1 MRFFS
6 FAVVCFGLSF
16 ASLRCEEVVTLDLTR
31 AEEIALEKNQHLKEV
46 DSLVEKARLGH
57 LISVSDWMPQLEL
70 TSQAFQT
77 QHDQNIGSMN
87 KSSFMTQ
94 ILMTQTLFS
103 SDKMYNLQLTKLA
116 YKELQLIRLSIINDI
131 LYQVR
136 RGYYQ
141 VILDL
146 NQIET
151 AVTHVEVL
159 KALAVR
165 MEDRLRI
172 GTATT
177 FDVNQSQVAVSNA
190 LSVYYK
196 MVKKLRVDLNKLA
209 KTLGYEPGSVALEIS
224 EKEIPIS
231 QIDLLRKKLEGQE
244 EVFLKTPVTTGLIF
258 PSSNPRNQAEWID
271 HLFSKDEM
279 QQWERIAMES
289 RPDLRQAENMIDQAK
304 TNVKKAQGQYLPQ
317 LEFQAQYGGE
327 PTPYVEFPNSS
338 FLNQNFQ
345 WGVGVV
351 LTWNIFDSLRRER
364 KIWSAKAQVSAQKSS
379 LSFRVQEALEEV
391 RNQIFSIESAIARK
405 VSSEGNVRLADQTL
419 AQAGEKMEIGYIS
432 IFDYQISINNFIE
445 AKNNFLEAQFE
456 LIDSYYQLRH
466 ASGIDVNM

>member
-1 MRFFS
+1 MGLLRFA
-6 FAVVCFGLSF
+6 FAFFVLCF
-16 ASLRCEEVVTLDLTR
+16 ASLFSEEVVTLDLTH
-31 AEEIALEKNQHLKEV
+31 AEEIALEQNKHLQEV

-57 LISVSDWMPQLEL
+57 LISVSDWMPKLEL
-70 TSQAFQT
+70 ISHAFQT

-94 ILMTQTLFS
+94 VLMTQTLFS

-116 YKELQLIRLSIINDI
+116 FKELQLIRLSIINDI

-141 VILDL
+141 VILDM

-151 AVTHVEVL
+151 AITHVEVL

-165 MEDRLRI
+165 MEERLRI

-177 FDVNQSQVAVSNA
+177 FDVNQTQVAVSNA

-196 MVKKLRVDLNKLA
+196 RVKQLRVDLNTLA
-209 KTLGYEPGSVALEIS
+209 KILGFDPGGVELEIS
-224 EKEIPIS
+224 EKVIPVSEIA
-231 QIDLLRKKLEGQE
+231 LLRKKLEGQE
-244 EVFLKTPVTTGLIF
+244 QVFLNTPVTTGLIF
-258 PSSNPRNQAEWID
+258 PPSNPRNQAEWID
-271 HLFSKDEM
+271 HLFSKNEM
-279 QQWERIAMES
+279 REWELIAMES
-289 RPDLRQAENMIDQAK
+289 RPDLRQAENLIDQAT
-304 TNVKKAQGQYLPQ
+304 TNVKKEQGQYLPQ

-338 FLNQNFQ
+338 FLNQDFQ
-345 WGVGVV
+345 WGFGVI
-351 LTWNIFDSLRRER
+351 LKWNIFDSLRRER

-379 LSFRVQEALEEV
+379 RSFQVQEALEEV

-432 IFDYQISINNFIE
+432 IFDYQIAINNFIE
-445 AKNNFLEAQFE
+445 AKNIFFEAQFE

-466 ASGIDVNM
+466 ASGVDVNN